1 MCVDILRRDRG
12 CVCACVCVCVC
23 ARARTC
29 VKEREKERESER
41 GDHSRYQS
49 VTLKASLI
57 LGYSQILKL
66 LASIKSASNW
76 THADHV

>member
-1 MCVDILRRDRG
+1 MDILRRDRG
-12 CVCACVCVCVC
+12 CVCACVR
-23 ARARTC
+23 ARARAC
-29 VKEREKERESER
+29 VKERGKERESER

-66 LASIKSASNW
+66 LTSIKSASNC
-76 THADHV
+76 TRADHV

>member
-12 CVCACVCVCVC
+12 CVCA
-23 ARARTC
+23 C

-66 LASIKSASNW
+66 LTSIKSASNC
-76 THADHV
+76 TRADHV